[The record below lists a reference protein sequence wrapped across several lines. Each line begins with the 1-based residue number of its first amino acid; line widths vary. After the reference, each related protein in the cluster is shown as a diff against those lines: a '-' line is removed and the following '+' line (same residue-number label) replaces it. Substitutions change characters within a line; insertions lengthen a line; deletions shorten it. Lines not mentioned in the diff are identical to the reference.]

1 MIVLD
6 ASAVLAFLA
15 GEQGSEIVERQ
26 LAGGVIGAANWS
38 EVLQKI
44 RTRGADCDV
53 AAAVLASYGV
63 EVVAVTAED
72 ALVAARLWH
81 PKTPLSLG
89 DRLGLALGERMG
101 VSVLTADRAWG
112 SEGRVVQIR

>member
-1 MIVLD
+1 
-6 ASAVLAFLA
+6 
-15 GEQGSEIVERQ
+15 
-26 LAGGVIGAANWS
+26 
-38 EVLQKI
+38 
-44 RTRGADCDV
+44 
-53 AAAVLASYGV
+53 
-63 EVVAVTAED
+63 VAVTAED

-89 DRLGLALGERMG
+89 DRLCLALGERMG

>member
-44 RTRGADCDV
+44 RSRGP
-53 AAAVLASYGV
+53 
-63 EVVAVTAED
+63 TAMSRQRCLQ
-72 ALVAARLWH
+72 A
-81 PKTPLSLG
+81 
-89 DRLGLALGERMG
+89 
-101 VSVLTADRAWG
+101 TA
-112 SEGRVVQIR
+112 